1 MMKLEDYKVVFAA
14 VGLVG
19 VLLFATPA
27 LGLVV
32 HLPSGEK
39 FSELWVLGSGQLAED
54 YPFNV
59 RENESYLVYLGVN
72 NSLSSSAYYEVIVK
86 FRNESEPLPN
96 ETTGVPSSLP
106 PLYEYRVF
114 LQDGQ
119 SWEQPL
125 NFSFSQV
132 SAAQNQSVVGG
143 LTVNG
148 VTLSVDKHA
157 VWDDEGSGYF
167 YELFMELWIYNVA
180 SDAFQ
185 FHDRFV
191 GLWLNMTAA
200 S

>member
-1 MMKLEDYKVVFAA
+1 MKLEDYKVVFAA

-32 HLPSGEK
+32 HLPSGQK
-39 FSELWVLGSGQLAED
+39 FSVLWVLGSGHMAED

-86 FRNESEPLPN
+86 FANQSESLPDA
-96 ETTGVPSSLP
+96 TAGVPSSLP
-106 PLYEYRVF
+106 GLYEYRVF

-125 NFSFSQV
+125 TFSFSQV
-132 SAAQNQSVVGG
+132 SAAQNRSVVGG
-143 LTVNG
+143 LRVNG
-148 VTLSVDKHA
+148 VTLSVEKPE
-157 VWDDEGSGYF
+157 VWDDGNGGYF

-185 FHDRFV
+185 FHNRFV
-191 GLWLNMTAA
+191 GLWLNVTA

>member
-1 MMKLEDYKVVFAA
+1 MKLEDYKQVFAA

-39 FSELWVLGSGQLAED
+39 FSELYVLGSGHMAED

-59 RENESYLVYLGVN
+59 RENESYLVYLGVDN
-72 NSLSSSAYYEVIVK
+72 HLSSSAYYEVIVK
-86 FRNESEPLPN
+86 FANQSESLPD
-96 ETTGVPSSLP
+96 TTAGVPSSLP
-106 PLYEYRVF
+106 GLYEYRVF

-125 NFSFSQV
+125 TFSFSQV
-132 SAAQNQSVVGG
+132 SAAQNRSVVGG
-143 LTVNG
+143 LRVNG
-148 VTLSVDKHA
+148 VTLSVEKPE
-157 VWDDEGSGYF
+157 VWDDGNGGYF
-167 YELFMELWIYNVA
+167 YEVFMELWIYNVA

-185 FHDRFV
+185 FHNRFV
-191 GLWLNMTAA
+191 GLWLNVTA

>member
-1 MMKLEDYKVVFAA
+1 MKLEDYKVVFAA

-19 VLLFATPA
+19 VLLFGSPA